1 MFQFI
6 MTLTTVTLVH
16 TQAPA
21 SPDLSGNWKLVGTLP
36 ANPAGQ
42 DSILLLLKAGKKQD
56 DWQVITNGI
65 APFKG
70 ASVKGNAPSESLLEL
85 NFSGPIPLR
94 CVFKIPAEKAQKIVG
109 AFNLRGNWFPCCI
122 ERNPNDS
129 LEKETLDKPT
139 SGSELVGKFSKT
151 SDLAEKLAIVG
162 EINQKYPASPAGLVA
177 SRMLLEEMVKGG
189 EGALIRDAV
198 KELEKACVGY
208 PSQLTNGIHGGVAL
222 AMANRKW
229 NPEMAE
235 NLLEKIKKDS
245 QNSSEPG
252 MKRLV
257 LKLESRIYPQVGK
270 NDLANKAAQELEA
283 IDKQLDQE
291 FERNAVPFATQAKTL
306 SGFSKKNPA
315 VVELFTGA
323 QCPPCVAAEV
333 AFDALSKSYS
343 SGDLILLQYHL
354 HIPGPDPMTN
364 AHSELRARYYG
375 VNSTPTMFLNGR
387 QGPPTGGSKAGGQ
400 KAFES
405 VVSSVGNSK
414 RDPDFQKIIMEMTAS
429 KQGDDHAVS
438 INFKGFETH
447 RAHILRVALVEDSV
461 RYPGR
466 NGQRIHHHVVR
477 ALLGDPKGIA
487 PDGVQGSQ
495 SVKFNISAV
504 KKEISEYL
512 EKSHARRPFLDDERP
527 LDLGKLSVVAWFQ
540 NIDTKEIVQAS
551 RISLD

>member
-6 MTLTTVTLVH
+6 MTLTIVTLVH

-129 LEKETLDKPT
+129 LEKETLEKPT

-270 NDLANKAAQELEA
+270 NDLADKAAQELEA

-487 PDGVQGSQ
+487 PDGVEGSQ

-504 KKEISEYL
+504 KKEILEYL

>member
-6 MTLTTVTLVH
+6 MTLTTVTIVH
-16 TQAPA
+16 AQAPT
-21 SPDLSGNWKLVGTLP
+21 SPDLAGNWKLVGTLP

-42 DSILLLLKAGKKQD
+42 DSVLLLLKAGEKQD
-56 DWQVITNGI
+56 DWNVITNGI

-70 ASVKGNAPSESLLEL
+70 ASVKAGVPSQSVLEL

-94 CVFKIPAEKAQKIVG
+94 CVFKIPGEKAQKIVG
-109 AFNLRGNWFPCCI
+109 AFNLRGNWFPCSI
-122 ERNPNDS
+122 ERNPKDS
-129 LEKETLDKPT
+129 LEKETLEKPT
-139 SGSELVGKFSKT
+139 PGSELVGKLSKA
-151 SDLAEKLAIVG
+151 SNLAEKLAIVG
-162 EINQKYPASPAGLVA
+162 EINQKYPSSPAGLVA
-177 SRMLLEEMVKGG
+177 CRMLLEEMVKGR
-189 EGALIRDAV
+189 EGALIRDAI
-198 KELEKACVGY
+198 KELEKACAGY
-208 PSQLTNGIHGGVAL
+208 PPQLTNGLHGGVAL
-222 AMANRKW
+222 AMANKKW
-229 NPEMAE
+229 NSELAE
-235 NLLEKIKKDS
+235 TLLEKIKKDS
-245 QNSSEPG
+245 QNSSESG

-257 LKLESRIYPQVGK
+257 LKLESKIYPQVGK
-270 NDLANKAAQELEA
+270 NELANKAAQELES
-283 IDKQLDQE
+283 IDKALDQE
-291 FERNAVPFATQAKTL
+291 FEKNAVPFATQPKTL
-306 SGFSKKNPA
+306 SGFSKNSPA

-333 AFDALSKSYS
+333 AFDALSKSYT

-387 QGPPTGGSKAGGQ
+387 QGPPSGGSKAGGQ

-405 VVSSVGNSK
+405 VVSSIGNST
-414 RDPDFQKIIMEMTAS
+414 RDPGHQKIVMEMTAS

-438 INFKGFETH
+438 INFKGFEAH

-477 ALLGDPKGIA
+477 AFLGDPKGIA
-487 PDGVQGSQ
+487 PDGAQGSQ
-495 SVKFNISAV
+495 SVKFNIAAV
-504 KKEISEYL
+504 RKEILEYL

-527 LDLGKLSVVAWFQ
+527 LDLAKLSVVAWFQ
-540 NIDTKEIVQAS
+540 NIDTKEIVQVS

>member
-1 MFQFI
+1 
-6 MTLTTVTLVH
+6 
-16 TQAPA
+16 
-21 SPDLSGNWKLVGTLP
+21 
-36 ANPAGQ
+36 
-42 DSILLLLKAGKKQD
+42 
-56 DWQVITNGI
+56 
-65 APFKG
+65 
-70 ASVKGNAPSESLLEL
+70 
-85 NFSGPIPLR
+85 
-94 CVFKIPAEKAQKIVG
+94 
-109 AFNLRGNWFPCCI
+109 
-122 ERNPNDS
+122 
-129 LEKETLDKPT
+129 
-139 SGSELVGKFSKT
+139 
-151 SDLAEKLAIVG
+151 
-162 EINQKYPASPAGLVA
+162 
-177 SRMLLEEMVKGG
+177 
-189 EGALIRDAV
+189 
-198 KELEKACVGY
+198 
-208 PSQLTNGIHGGVAL
+208 
-222 AMANRKW
+222 
-229 NPEMAE
+229 
-235 NLLEKIKKDS
+235 
-245 QNSSEPG
+245 
-252 MKRLV
+252 
-257 LKLESRIYPQVGK
+257 
-270 NDLANKAAQELEA
+270 
-283 IDKQLDQE
+283 
-291 FERNAVPFATQAKTL
+291 
-306 SGFSKKNPA
+306 
-315 VVELFTGA
+315 
-323 QCPPCVAAEV
+323 EV

-414 RDPDFQKIIMEMTAS
+414 RDPDSQKIIMEMTAS

>member
-122 ERNPNDS
+122 ERNPSDS
-129 LEKETLDKPT
+129 LEKETLEKPT

-208 PSQLTNGIHGGVAL
+208 PSQLTSGIHGGVAL

-270 NDLANKAAQELEA
+270 NDLADKAAQELEA

-414 RDPDFQKIIMEMTAS
+414 RDPDSQKIIMEMTAS

-487 PDGVQGSQ
+487 PDGVEGSQ

-504 KKEISEYL
+504 KKEILEYL